1 MCLLAYYVEWHM
13 RKAWALLLFDNEDW
27 QEERKR
33 RNSIL
38 PTKPSESAQQEKRTR
53 KTADRFPVHGFETLM
68 AELAS
73 RARIAYAARS
83 DQTNPTCKQ
92 VPEPTP
98 LQARAYDLLILLPV
112 AGS

>member
-1 MCLLAYYVEWHM
+1 
-13 RKAWALLLFDNEDW
+13 
-27 QEERKR
+27 
-33 RNSIL
+33 
-38 PTKPSESAQQEKRTR
+38 
-53 KTADRFPVHGFETLM
+53 VHGFETLM